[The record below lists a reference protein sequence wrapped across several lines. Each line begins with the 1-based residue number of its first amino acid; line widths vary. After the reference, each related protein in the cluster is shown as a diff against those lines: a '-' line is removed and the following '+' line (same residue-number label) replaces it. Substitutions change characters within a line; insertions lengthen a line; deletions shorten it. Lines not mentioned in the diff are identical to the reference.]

1 MTRRHSGSHAIAW
14 AAITIS
20 SYIGFLRA
28 YTRRRGIAVPTLR
41 GLIKVL
47 VEAEG
52 KNGGWNMKKLMLPY
66 LLFPLFAIGGCTGNV
81 PKTDSQKVEAQEPLV
96 ETYTVERYKL
106 FPTQN
111 MWTFIKLDTQTGQM
125 WQLQYSVNDDKGRF
139 EYDLNPNA
147 LVVNDKKVNGRFE
160 LYPTKNIYN
169 FILLDKIDGKAWQVQ
184 WSFDEENR
192 AVLPINK

>member
-1 MTRRHSGSHAIAW
+1 
-14 AAITIS
+14 
-20 SYIGFLRA
+20 
-28 YTRRRGIAVPTLR
+28 
-41 GLIKVL
+41 
-47 VEAEG
+47 
-52 KNGGWNMKKLMLPY
+52 MKKLMLSF
-66 LLFPLFAIGGCTGNV
+66 LLFPLFAIGGCTSNA
-81 PKTDSQKVEAQEPLV
+81 PKTDSQKTEAQELV
-96 ETYTVERYKL
+96 QIYTVERYKL

-160 LYPTKNIYN
+160 LYPTQNIYN

>member
-1 MTRRHSGSHAIAW
+1 
-14 AAITIS
+14 
-20 SYIGFLRA
+20 
-28 YTRRRGIAVPTLR
+28 
-41 GLIKVL
+41 
-47 VEAEG
+47 
-52 KNGGWNMKKLMLPY
+52 MKKLMLPL
-66 LLFPLFAIGGCTGNV
+66 LLFSLFAIGGCTGNE
-81 PKTDSQKVEAQEPLV
+81 PNAEPPKVETQKPLV
-96 ETYTVERYKL
+96 QTYTVERYKL

-160 LYPTKNIYN
+160 LYPTQNIYN
-169 FILLDKIDGKAWQVQ
+169 FILLEKIDGKAWQVQ
-184 WSFDEENR
+184 WSFDEKNS

>member
-1 MTRRHSGSHAIAW
+1 M
-14 AAITIS
+14 
-20 SYIGFLRA
+20 
-28 YTRRRGIAVPTLR
+28 
-41 GLIKVL
+41 
-47 VEAEG
+47 EAEG

-81 PKTDSQKVEAQEPLV
+81 PNTDSQKVEAQEPLV

>member
-1 MTRRHSGSHAIAW
+1 
-14 AAITIS
+14 
-20 SYIGFLRA
+20 
-28 YTRRRGIAVPTLR
+28 
-41 GLIKVL
+41 
-47 VEAEG
+47 
-52 KNGGWNMKKLMLPY
+52 MKKFILPF
-66 LLFPLFAIGGCTGNV
+66 LLFPLFAIGGCTDNA
-81 PKTDSQKVEAQEPLV
+81 PKTEPQKAEAQEPLV
-96 ETYTVERYKL
+96 QTYTVERYKL

>member
-1 MTRRHSGSHAIAW
+1 M
-14 AAITIS
+14 
-20 SYIGFLRA
+20 
-28 YTRRRGIAVPTLR
+28 
-41 GLIKVL
+41 
-47 VEAEG
+47 
-52 KNGGWNMKKLMLPY
+52 
-66 LLFPLFAIGGCTGNV
+66 
-81 PKTDSQKVEAQEPLV
+81 
-96 ETYTVERYKL
+96 
-106 FPTQN
+106 
-111 MWTFIKLDTQTGQM
+111 TQTGQM